1 MVLAYPTTGNWHITP
16 KFLELIDV
24 NKIDVERLKRAIR
37 ENKEILNRKILN
49 LEEEYNMFL
58 EFYSK
63 ILLEVKYPDYNIEI
77 CKKIAYNRTYEND
90 KYKPYNGIKEE
101 LKELSLKYKLLLL
114 SDNWPDVINSLKEY
128 EIYNL
133 FEKIYV
139 SSIYGQLKKDGDFF
153 DNPINDF
160 KIIDGEAV
168 FIDDSEKLLEIAK
181 SKGLK
186 VKLMDREKKIQKSKF
201 DIINNLKNIDLI
213 SFAPHKFYGLNGFG
227 ALIKNK
233 EIVLEPLI
241 NGGASTTIYRS
252 GTPVIGQICAL
263 EKALEISFNNLEER
277 KKYVKNINK
286 KLRANLSKYK
296 DVKINTISDENPFIL
311 NISVNGVKA
320 TEFKNKLEEYGVC
333 ISIKSA
339 CTITITPSRIVMAM
353 THDRK
358 RALDSFRISL
368 SHLVKESEI
377 NKFLEIFD
385 KCYKYFKEV

>member
-181 SKGLK
+181 SKG
-186 VKLMDREKKIQKSKF
+186 EKKIQKSKF
-201 DIINNLKNIDLI
+201 DIINNLKNIDLT
-213 SFAPHKFYGLNGFG
+213 K
-227 ALIKNK
+227 
-233 EIVLEPLI
+233 
-241 NGGASTTIYRS
+241 
-252 GTPVIGQICAL
+252 
-263 EKALEISFNNLEER
+263 
-277 KKYVKNINK
+277 
-286 KLRANLSKYK
+286 
-296 DVKINTISDENPFIL
+296 
-311 NISVNGVKA
+311 
-320 TEFKNKLEEYGVC
+320 
-333 ISIKSA
+333 
-339 CTITITPSRIVMAM
+339 
-353 THDRK
+353 
-358 RALDSFRISL
+358 
-368 SHLVKESEI
+368 
-377 NKFLEIFD
+377 
-385 KCYKYFKEV
+385 